1 LNAGAGLE
9 EVAQLMR
16 HAGVATTVI
25 YAKTDRSRL
34 AQLARPWP
42 TEAGAR

>member
-1 LNAGAGLE
+1 LNAGATLE

-25 YAKTDRSRL
+25 YAKTDQNRL
-34 AQLARPWP
+34 AQLERPWP
-42 TEAGAR
+42 TAAGA